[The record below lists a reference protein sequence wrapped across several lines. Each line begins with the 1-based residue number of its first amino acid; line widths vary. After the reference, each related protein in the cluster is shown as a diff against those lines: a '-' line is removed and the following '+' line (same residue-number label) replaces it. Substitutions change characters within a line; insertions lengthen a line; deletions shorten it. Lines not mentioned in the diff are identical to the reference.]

1 MAYLDYNGLKTFW
14 NNIKNKLAGK
24 QDKLTFDSTPT
35 ASSTNPVTSGGVKSA
50 LDAKANL
57 ASPTFTGTPK
67 APTAAAG
74 TNTTQIATT
83 AFVKTAVGNSS
94 TNLDIFKT
102 VKVGDTSVSAAN
114 NADTLTIEAGNN
126 VTITPDATNK
136 KVTITATDT
145 TYSAATQSENGLMS
159 STDKK
164 KLDEIAAGAEVNVV
178 KSVDTTAG
186 TSGISLSLTSGKLD
200 VTITSGSVA
209 SGNANFVTG
218 GTVYS
223 ASSPLAPKA
232 SPTFTGTPKAPT
244 ANAGTST
251 EQIATTAFVSTA
263 VGAVTTSSLG
273 AVPTSE
279 KGVANGVAT
288 LDANGLVPTNQLP
301 SFVDDVIEAYA
312 RSGQTALSKNWLAT
326 GSASGTV
333 IDPEAG
339 KIYVLMAD
347 SGTYTANSQFR
358 WGGTAYVKLNDGGVS
373 AITNAEIDS
382 ITNN

>member
-1 MAYLDYNGLKTFW
+1 M
-14 NNIKNKLAGK
+14 
-24 QDKLTFDSTPT
+24 
-35 ASSTNPVTSGGVKSA
+35 
-50 LDAKANL
+50 
-57 ASPTFTGTPK
+57 
-67 APTAAAG
+67 
-74 TNTTQIATT
+74 
-83 AFVKTAVGNSS
+83 
-94 TNLDIFKT
+94 
-102 VKVGDTSVSAAN
+102 
-114 NADTLTIEAGNN
+114 
-126 VTITPDATNK
+126 
-136 KVTITATDT
+136 
-145 TYSAATQSENGLMS
+145 YSA
-159 STDKK
+159 
-164 KLDEIAAGAEVNVV
+164 I
-178 KSVDTTAG
+178 
-186 TSGISLSLTSGKLD
+186 
-200 VTITSGSVA
+200 
-209 SGNANFVTG
+209 
-218 GTVYS
+218 
-223 ASSPLAPKA
+223 SPLAPKA

-288 LDANGLVPTNQLP
+288 LDANDLVPTNQLP

-373 AITNAEIDS
+373 AISFKRSFILSTQSLKTSVLKALTKVINKFIDLYNKSYLVRGAIAALEGAFRSLWNATRTILGHLADLLLGTFHILEF
-382 ITNN
+382 

>member
-35 ASSTNPVTSGGVKSA
+35 AGSTNPVTSGGVKSA

-126 VTITPDATNK
+126 VTITPDAPSK

-186 TSGISLSLTSGKLD
+186 TSGINLSLTSGKLD
-200 VTITSGSVA
+200 VSITSGSVA

-223 ASSPLAPKA
+223 TTSLLAPKA

-244 ANAGTST
+244 ATAGTNT
-251 EQIATTAFVSTA
+251 E
-263 VGAVTTSSLG
+263 
-273 AVPTSE
+273 
-279 KGVANGVAT
+279 
-288 LDANGLVPTNQLP
+288 
-301 SFVDDVIEAYA
+301 
-312 RSGQTALSKNWLAT
+312 
-326 GSASGTV
+326 
-333 IDPEAG
+333 
-339 KIYVLMAD
+339 
-347 SGTYTANSQFR
+347 
-358 WGGTAYVKLNDGGVS
+358 
-373 AITNAEIDS
+373 
-382 ITNN
+382 

>member
-14 NNIKNKLAGK
+14 NNIRNKLAGK

-35 ASSTNPVTSGGVKSA
+35 ASSTKPVTSGGVKSA

-83 AFVKTAVGNSS
+83 AFVKTAVDNSS

-126 VTITPDATNK
+126 VTITPDTTNK

-145 TYSAATQSENGLMS
+145 TYSAATQSANGLMS

-164 KLDEIAAGAEVNVV
+164 KLDGIAAGAEVNVV

-186 TSGISLSLTSGKLD
+186 TSGINLSLTSGKLD
-200 VTITSGSVA
+200 VAITSGSVA

-223 ASSPLAPKA
+223 TTSLLAPKA

-244 ANAGTST
+244 ATAGTST

-279 KGVANGVAT
+279 KGMANGVAT
-288 LDANGLVPTNQLP
+288 LDVNGLVPSTQLP
-301 SFVDDVIEAYA
+301 SYVDDVVEVYA
-312 RSGQTALSKNWLAT
+312 RSGQAALSQNWFAT

-333 IDPEAG
+333 VTPTAG

-347 SGTYTANSQFR
+347 SGDYSANSQFR
-358 WGGTAYVKLNDGGVS
+358 WGSSTYVKLNDGGVS

-382 ITNN
+382 ITSN